1 MSNETIVDAINRT
14 AQEHAVRDGQIM
26 AILQQVLQA
35 IEAQG
40 KKDK

>member
-1 MSNETIVDAINRT
+1 MNESINDAINRT
-14 AQEHAVRDGQIM
+14 ASEQAIRDGQIM
-26 AILQQVLQA
+26 VILDKLLKA